1 MNEAT
6 DPWRPMAQCPELR
19 PGEYLV
25 AYDDHSRIPAYRR
38 VAFWDGW
45 RWRSGANGS
54 VIRDPDHIYRPD
66 DGPIWEALRG

>member
-1 MNEAT
+1 MSDRWVHRASA
-6 DPWRPMAQCPELR
+6 RLR
-19 PGEYLV
+19 PGEYVVSYLETRGV
-25 AYDDHSRIPAYRR
+25 PPYRR

-45 RWRSGANGS
+45 RWRASVSGS